1 MRRLGFFLVALL
13 VFATGGC
20 APTADVEADGA
31 AIRSALDVGMLG
43 AAKEKNVE
51 GVLVYYTDDA
61 SLLPPDAPIASGKE
75 AIRAV
80 WTQLLANPDVSW
92 QTTGVE
98 VSSASDLAYATGTY
112 EITVDA
118 SGDNPVSEI
127 GKWVVVL
134 KKQSDG
140 TWKQIVGI
148 FNTDQSAASE

>member
-1 MRRLGFFLVALL
+1 MRRMGIFLVALL

-20 APTADVEADGA
+20 APTADVEADEA

-51 GVLVYYTDDA
+51 GVLGYYTDDA
-61 SLLPPDAPIASGKE
+61 SLLPPEAPIASGKE
-75 AIRAV
+75 AVRAV

-92 QTTGVE
+92 QTTRVE
-98 VSSASDLAYATGTY
+98 VSRAGDLAYATGTY

-118 SGDNPVSEI
+118 SEDNPVSEI

-140 TWKQIVGI
+140 TWKQVVDI
-148 FNTDQSAASE
+148 FNSDQPAASE

>member
-1 MRRLGFFLVALL
+1 MKKLFPIVATLL
-13 VFATGGC
+13 VLVISGC
-20 APTADVEADGA
+20 APQVDVEADKA
-31 AIRSALDVGMLG
+31 AIRSAADVGMLG

-51 GVLVYYTDDA
+51 GILVYYTDDA
-61 SLLPPDAPIASGKE
+61 SFLPPDAPIASGKE

-92 QTTGVE
+92 QTTRVE
-98 VSSASDLAYATGTY
+98 VSRAGDLAYATGTY

-118 SGDNPVSEI
+118 SEDKPVTEI

-140 TWKQIVGI
+140 TWKHVVDI
-148 FNTDQSAASE
+148 FNSDQPPASE

>member
-1 MRRLGFFLVALL
+1 MKTLFPIVATLL
-13 VFATGGC
+13 VLAISGC
-20 APTADVEADGA
+20 APQVDVAADEA

-43 AAKEKNVE
+43 AAKEKSVE

-61 SLLPPDAPIASGKE
+61 SMLPPDAPIASGKE

-92 QTTGVE
+92 QTTRVE

-118 SGDNPVSEI
+118 SEDNPVSEI

-148 FNTDQSAASE
+148 FNTDQPVPSE

>member
-1 MRRLGFFLVALL
+1 MKKLFPIVATLFVL
-13 VFATGGC
+13 AISGC
-20 APTADVEADGA
+20 APQVDVAADEA

-92 QTTGVE
+92 QTTRVE

-118 SGDNPVSEI
+118 SEDNPVSEI

-134 KKQSDG
+134 KKQSDA
-140 TWKQIVGI
+140 TWKHVVGI
-148 FNTDQSAASE
+148 FNTDQPAASE